1 MTPYCTECYTNKVE
15 PQRTRIGL
23 TRCLECATTNPEKP
37 KVRTVVPMPKSNYI
51 MVTDMSLLHGL
62 NSSHK
67 GGVR

>member
-1 MTPYCTECYTNKVE
+1 MTYCIECHENKVE
-15 PQRTRIGL
+15 PQRVHHGFK
-23 TRCLECATTNPEKP
+23 RCLACATANPEKP
-37 KVRTVVPMPKSNYI
+37 KTRTVVPMPKSNYI